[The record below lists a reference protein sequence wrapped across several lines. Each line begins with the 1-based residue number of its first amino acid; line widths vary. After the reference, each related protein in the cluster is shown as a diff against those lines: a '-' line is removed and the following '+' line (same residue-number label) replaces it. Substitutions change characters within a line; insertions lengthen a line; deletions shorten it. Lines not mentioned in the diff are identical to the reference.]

1 MNWSCCLLPI
11 VLATIFGA
19 VQADVLQPPTVKTKN
34 GLIAGYVKS
43 LDEGKTAYVYEG
55 IPYGEL
61 VW

>member
-19 VQADVLQPPTVKTKN
+19 VQADVLHPPTVKTKN

-61 VW
+61 V